1 MRAPNSSEE
10 LIEFH
15 ILSFEGP
22 DPYARAGGIAS
33 RVTGLAEEL
42 ARRGHGTHLWF
53 VGDPA
58 APGEE
63 RRGALTL
70 HRWCHW
76 LCEANPLGVYQ
87 GEHDKVADYAASL
100 PENLVATAR
109 AGALGNGG
117 SIVVLAEEWH
127 TARAMLRLDALLRTA
142 GLRDRSLLLWNANND
157 YGFEH
162 IDWGALRNA
171 ATLTTVSRYMRHRMW
186 SLGVDPVVIPNGIPP
201 EAFAEPA
208 RAHLAHAHH
217 LFSDRLVLTK
227 IARWDPAK
235 RWLFAIDAVAELKR
249 QGYRPL
255 LLAFGGMEAHEAEVR
270 ERIHGHELR
279 ATDRGASEK
288 DEAALL
294 GMVSDLDGV
303 DVAFCHFHL
312 ENAARSLLF
321 RSVDA
326 VLANSGHEPF
336 GLVGLEAMAA
346 GGIACTGNTG
356 EEYAVDGFNSLVLQ
370 TNDPRELIAMLEWL
384 YSEPEREQQMRNAAR
399 VSAQGFHWRNVVE
412 RALLPRLST
421 IQSMTS
427 VI

>member
-10 LIEFH
+10 SIEFH

-33 RVTGLAEEL
+33 RVTGLGDEL
-42 ARRGHGTHLWF
+42 ARRGYATHLWF

-58 APGEE
+58 APGNDQ
-63 RRGALTL
+63 RGALNL

-87 GEHDKVADYAASL
+87 GEHEKVADYAASL
-100 PENLVATAR
+100 PENLLATAR
-109 AGALGNGG
+109 LGALGNGG
-117 SIVVLAEEWH
+117 NIVVLAEEWH
-127 TARAMLRLDALLRTA
+127 TAGALVRLDALLRA
-142 GLRDRSLLLWNANND
+142 SGLRERALLLWNANND

-162 IDWGALRNA
+162 IDWSSLRDA

-186 SLGVDPVVIPNGIPP
+186 LLGVDPIVIPNGVSL
-201 EAFAEPA
+201 EAFAEPP
-208 RAHLAHAHH
+208 RAHIAHAHQ
-217 LFSDRLVLTK
+217 LFADRLVLTK
-227 IARWDPAK
+227 IGRWDPAK

-255 LLAFGGMEAHEAEVR
+255 LLAFGGMEAHEREVR
-270 ERIHGHELR
+270 ERALARGLR
-279 ATDRGASEK
+279 AVDRGAPGK
-288 DEAALL
+288 DESALL
-294 GMVSDLDGV
+294 GMTLDLDGV
-303 DVAFCHFHL
+303 DVVFCHFHL
-312 ENAARSLLF
+312 ENSARSLLF

-336 GLVGLEAMAA
+336 GLVGLETMAA

-356 EEYAVDGFNSLVLQ
+356 EEYAVDGFNSIVLQ
-370 TNDPRELIAMLEWL
+370 TNDPRELIAMFDWL
-384 YSEPEREQQMRNAAR
+384 YSDPEREQLMRKAAR
-399 VSAQGFHWRNVVE
+399 RSAEEFLWSNVVE
-412 RALLPRLST
+412 RALLPRLSA
-421 IQSMTS
+421 IQAMTS